1 MYWLF
6 MKTRKDLCSISS
18 VTWQELVCGVKYRV
32 RDWSSAVKQTRAS
45 ENQKSLFE
53 GESRS
58 CGKPGGRFSAAT
70 PKYF

>member
-32 RDWSSAVKQTRAS
+32 RDWSSAVKQRP
-45 ENQKSLFE
+45 NIFSLLQL
-53 GESRS
+53 
-58 CGKPGGRFSAAT
+58 
-70 PKYF
+70 